1 MIDFAKQIQDYKGYI
16 LFNIEESTSK
26 RDACI
31 KDPTDEG
38 EDEGCN
44 YSGLPLSKTEF
55 QQQLSGIQSV
65 AVGGEVSNVYA
76 SLYENNEQIFTD
88 SLNNVTK
95 LKQIE
100 TSFLNSTGNTKASVF
115 IAQGEG
121 EEGQSYWQATVDQNG
136 VLQNNKVTVKVEVD
150 NKETELFYTVVYLA
164 IYS

>member
-1 MIDFAKQIQDYKGYI
+1 M
-16 LFNIEESTSK
+16 
-26 RDACI
+26 
-31 KDPTDEG
+31 
-38 EDEGCN
+38 
-44 YSGLPLSKTEF
+44 
-55 QQQLSGIQSV
+55 